1 MKRKGLTILAAAAV
15 LSMGVMTISA
25 YAAEGWAMQNNSWV
39 YLDRNGNKVKD
50 EWKKGADNLWRYLNS
65 KGEMAISTWADDE
78 YYVDSNGIM
87 VTNKWVKTTP
97 KWDNTEEAVWYYFGS
112 TGKMAE
118 DGWKKIDGKSYLF
131 DSDGV
136 MQTGWSEDGLY
147 YLGDDG
153 AMKTGWRYL
162 EPEEGDEENNYRE
175 ESDDGKYWYYFS
187 SNGKKYCTETG
198 DSDGDYR
205 ISRINGDYYCFDET
219 GKMQTGWVYLLGDPE
234 HAPGD
239 SIENWRYFAEPEITN
254 LTTGA
259 SVKGWLSL
267 IPPEELSDNMDDPV
281 VWYYF
286 EKDGT
291 PKMGPEYGDASTD
304 DFVRISGKSYLFD
317 KKGNPVSGLHKV
329 YIGD

>member
-118 DGWKKIDGKSYLF
+118 D
-131 DSDGV
+131 
-136 MQTGWSEDGLY
+136 
-147 YLGDDG
+147 
-153 AMKTGWRYL
+153 
-162 EPEEGDEENNYRE
+162 
-175 ESDDGKYWYYFS
+175 
-187 SNGKKYCTETG
+187 
-198 DSDGDYR
+198 
-205 ISRINGDYYCFDET
+205 
-219 GKMQTGWVYLLGDPE
+219 
-234 HAPGD
+234 
-239 SIENWRYFAEPEITN
+239 
-254 LTTGA
+254 
-259 SVKGWLSL
+259 
-267 IPPEELSDNMDDPV
+267 
-281 VWYYF
+281 
-286 EKDGT
+286 
-291 PKMGPEYGDASTD
+291 
-304 DFVRISGKSYLFD
+304 
-317 KKGNPVSGLHKV
+317 
-329 YIGD
+329 